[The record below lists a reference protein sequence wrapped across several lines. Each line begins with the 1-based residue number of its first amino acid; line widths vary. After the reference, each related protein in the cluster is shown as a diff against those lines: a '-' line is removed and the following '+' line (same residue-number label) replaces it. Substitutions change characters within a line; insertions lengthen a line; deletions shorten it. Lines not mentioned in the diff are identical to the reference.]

1 MTHEKVTSWGKAS
14 PALKPLVA
22 ILNIG
27 LSIEERER
35 EREIEVKIVDTRKK
49 RGKGKKGW
57 S

>member
-35 EREIEVKIVDTRKK
+35 ERSEVKIVDTRKK